1 MASKEDRHPMT
12 KAERR
17 ANEALQEFI
26 RYSSN
31 PWRMIWTN
39 FVAGLFRG
47 LGTIIGASVFIAF
60 ILWILTLF
68 VDVPLI
74 GEYAIQI
81 KDQVINYVETSNYD
95 DEFGRIEKTLD
106 GIENELQEIREEPK
120 ADQDNP

>member
-1 MASKEDRHPMT
+1 MT
-12 KAERR
+12 KSERR
-17 ANEALQEFI
+17 ANESLQEFI

-106 GIENELQEIREEPK
+106 GIENELQEIKEEPK
-120 ADQDNP
+120 ADQDTP

>member
-1 MASKEDRHPMT
+1 MD

-31 PWRMIWTN
+31 PWRIIWVN

-60 ILWILTLF
+60 ILWLLTLF

-81 KDQVINYVETSNYD
+81 KNKVVEYVETNNYE

-106 GIENELQEIREEPK
+106 EIESELQEIKEEPSPK
-120 ADQDNP
+120 QAID